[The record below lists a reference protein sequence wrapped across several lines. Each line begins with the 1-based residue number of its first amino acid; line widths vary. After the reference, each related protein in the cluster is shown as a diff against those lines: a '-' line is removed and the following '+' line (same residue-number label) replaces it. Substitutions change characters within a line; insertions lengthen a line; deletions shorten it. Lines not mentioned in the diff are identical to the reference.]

1 MDGNFI
7 PQNNDQNRMPQ
18 GQVNPG
24 NPGQPSGPMG
34 NAQAGGA
41 YGQGGPTGNAQTGGA
56 YGQGGPTGNAQ
67 AGGAYGQGGMNGA
80 GGFNPGPDPRQVQAE
95 IKKTRHSWEVPM
107 YIISILAG
115 VLGVGLALL
124 QFLLDGDMMS
134 GITEAIDSGSLDVPG
149 PLLFVLLTF
158 GMSILAIVSGITMII
173 LTLLYIIIILYQLY
187 ADQMCYSVKV
197 SEKNYPEIYKK
208 VQEFSMLLGMKRP
221 PEVYV
226 QQMNGQLN
234 AYTSWVFGKPYIQL
248 NAEIVD
254 VAYLEHKD
262 PESVYFIMAHEF
274 GHAYLH
280 HVQLK
285 YIFWSFFANFL
296 PVIGP
301 FVIMPLLS
309 RAREYSADR
318 VAQALMPAYKGEE
331 AMLLLIGG
339 RHTYKYLDV
348 NDYLQRI
355 NSDHNGM
362 EHCARWFMNFLS
374 SHPIMPFRIV
384 ALMDPRKKSG
394 RMI

>member
-1 MDGNFI
+1 MEENFI
-7 PQNNDQNRMPQ
+7 PQGNNRNMLNQ
-18 GQVNPG
+18 G
-24 NPGQPSGPMG
+24 NPAGQNGPVNQGYSANQG
-34 NAQAGGA
+34 NPA
-41 YGQGGPTGNAQTGGA
+41 GQGGPMN
-56 YGQGGPTGNAQ
+56 QGGPVNQGYSANQGNP
-67 AGGAYGQGGMNGA
+67 AGRSGPMNQG
-80 GGFNPGPDPRQVQAE
+80 NPGNRGPMGPDPGQVQSQ
-95 IKKTRHSWEVPM
+95 IKRTRHTWEVPM

-115 VLGVGLALL
+115 IVGVGLALL
-124 QFLLDGDMMS
+124 QFLLDDEMIN
-134 GITEAIDSGSLDVPG
+134 GITEAIDSGSLDIPG
-149 PLLFVLLTF
+149 PLLVALLTF
-158 GMSILAIVSGITMII
+158 GMSVLAIISGVTMVV
-173 LTLLYIIIILYQLY
+173 LTLIYIIVILYQLY
-187 ADQMCYSVKV
+187 ADQMSYSVKV

-208 VQEFSMLLGMKRP
+208 VQEFSMLLGMRKP

-262 PESVYFIMAHEF
+262 LDSVYFIMAHEF

-296 PVIGP
+296 PVLGP
-301 FVIMPLLS
+301 FIIMPMLS

-331 AMLLLIGG
+331 AMLLLMGG

-348 NDYLQRI
+348 NDYLERI
-355 NSDHNGM
+355 NSDHNSL

-374 SHPIMPFRIV
+374 THPIMPFRIV
-384 ALMDPRKKSG
+384 ALMDPQKKNG
-394 RMI
+394 RML